1 MDSFPAQDVE
11 LHTCDHMLEVV
22 LSGCAGVEA
31 SVPELQGTKQQAL
44 LSSQEAVIRAD
55 LEEGVQRLLRDQ
67 RAMPL
72 APLPVP
78 NKPPLWPLRGGTA
91 TWNFHTSRE
100 TSMNFTQNI

>member
-1 MDSFPAQDVE
+1 
-11 LHTCDHMLEVV
+11 MLEVV

-55 LEEGVQRLLRDQ
+55 LEEGVQGLLRG
-67 RAMPL
+67 RGTMLL
-72 APLPVP
+72 APLPAP

-91 TWNFHTSRE
+91 MWNFHAPP
-100 TSMNFTQNI
+100 